1 MSSEDLYFRKVEGNI
16 KNNMNGCAYEDERK
30 MLMNAYLDIENS
42 KTNNV
47 ITIKL
52 PILKYSKNNYIV
64 LDISEINEEEYK
76 LLEDATDPALGYT
89 DIELFFIDGDPLPN
103 FGPDYKCKIED
114 NKLTLRYE
122 RNINKKNEVIKNDD
136 WTLKYNEEFDK
147 IGKIFLK
154 SSANYLLVYY
164 NEGLKFELLDET
176 PNEDIFMTLYF
187 DKGYNSIALFKK
199 NIKDINGAIRDNIKY
214 IDSYSEDENI
224 LNK

>member
-1 MSSEDLYFRKVEGNI
+1 
-16 KNNMNGCAYEDERK
+16 
-30 MLMNAYLDIENS
+30 MNAYLDIENS

-114 NKLTLRYE
+114 NKLTLRYK

-187 DKGYNSIALFKK
+187 DKSYNSIALFKK
-199 NIKDINGAIRDNIKY
+199 DIKDINGAIRDNIEY
-214 IDSYSEDENI
+214 INSYTED
-224 LNK
+224 

>member
-1 MSSEDLYFRKVEGNI
+1 
-16 KNNMNGCAYEDERK
+16 
-30 MLMNAYLDIENS
+30 MNAYLDIENS

-76 LLEDATDPALGYT
+76 LLEDATNPALGYT
-89 DIELFFIDGDPLPN
+89 DIELFFIDEDPLPN

-114 NKLTLRYE
+114 NKLILRYE

-147 IGKIFLK
+147 IGEIFLK

-164 NEGLKFELLDET
+164 NEGLKFELLNEA
-176 PNEDIFMTLYF
+176 PNEDIFMTLFF

-199 NIKDINGAIRDNIKY
+199 NIKDINGAIRDNIEY
-214 IDSYSEDENI
+214 IDSYTEDENI

>member
-1 MSSEDLYFRKVEGNI
+1 
-16 KNNMNGCAYEDERK
+16 
-30 MLMNAYLDIENS
+30 MNAYLDIENS

-76 LLEDATDPALGYT
+76 LLEDATNPALGYT
-89 DIELFFIDGDPLPN
+89 DIELFFIDEDPLPN

-114 NKLTLRYE
+114 NKLILRYE

-147 IGKIFLK
+147 IGEIFLK

-164 NEGLKFELLDET
+164 NEGLKFELLNEA
-176 PNEDIFMTLYF
+176 PNEDIFMTLFF

-199 NIKDINGAIRDNIKY
+199 DIKDINGAIRDNIEY
-214 IDSYSEDENI
+214 IDSYTEDENI

>member
-1 MSSEDLYFRKVEGNI
+1 
-16 KNNMNGCAYEDERK
+16 
-30 MLMNAYLDIENS
+30 MNAYLDIENS
-42 KTNNV
+42 KTNDV

-52 PILKYSKNNYIV
+52 PILKYSKNDYIV
-64 LDISEINEEEYK
+64 LDIREINEEEHK
-76 LLEDATDPALGYT
+76 LLEDATNPALGYT

-114 NKLTLRYE
+114 NKLILRYE

-147 IGKIFLK
+147 IGEIFLK

-164 NEGLKFELLDET
+164 NEGLKFELLNEA
-176 PNEDIFMTLYF
+176 PNEDIFMTLFF

-199 NIKDINGAIRDNIKY
+199 DIKDINGAIRDNIEY
-214 IDSYSEDENI
+214 IDSYTEDENI

>member
-1 MSSEDLYFRKVEGNI
+1 
-16 KNNMNGCAYEDERK
+16 
-30 MLMNAYLDIENS
+30 MNAYLDIENS
-42 KTNNV
+42 KTNDV

-52 PILKYSKNNYIV
+52 PILKYSKNDYIV
-64 LDISEINEEEYK
+64 LDIREINEEEHK
-76 LLEDATDPALGYT
+76 LLEDATNPALGYT
-89 DIELFFIDGDPLPN
+89 DIELFFIDEDPLPN

-114 NKLTLRYE
+114 NKLILRYE

-147 IGKIFLK
+147 IGEIFLK

-164 NEGLKFELLDET
+164 NEGLKFELLNEA
-176 PNEDIFMTLYF
+176 PNEDIFMTLFF

-199 NIKDINGAIRDNIKY
+199 DIKDINGAIRDNIEY
-214 IDSYSEDENI
+214 IDSYTEDENI